1 MTTLTPTYSAQHAV
15 AVANTGSAGVPAV
28 VQVDTNGTVVVAN
41 GSATAAVA
49 ASKATVTVVKASAG
63 RLCRVLVTVAGTAT
77 TVSVFDNASAA
88 SGTVI
93 GIFPGNSAAGTVYDF
108 QMPAASGITVGGGA
122 TNPGMTI
129 SFY

>member
-1 MTTLTPTYSAQHAV
+1 MASLAPTYSAQHAV
-15 AVANTGSAGVPAV
+15 GLANTGVTGVPAHV
-28 VQVDTNGTVVVAN
+28 LVDTNGTVIVPR

-93 GIFPGNSAAGTVYDF
+93 GLFPGNSAAGAVYEF
-108 QMPAASGITVGGGA
+108 EMPAANGVTVGGAA